1 MENKKHVED
10 FNSYIEHLLEQ
21 KNLKKGTEEFD
32 RIKKNVLSFNEL
44 YENSLKEDNGDEDE
58 LIGPDGKPMRIKSKD
73 SNKDEEKIPKDVKKR
88 IEYYV
93 VKAMDKDPKEV
104 KMAGKG
110 NSSAIGPWKAIL
122 DWMSGLGEPTK
133 MPTGKGESYEPITDP
148 EWLKKFKD
156 RKTTMKPE
164 DIDRCMQYW
173 NGMMNSASGQEGS
186 AIDILEKLTKKSYV
200 TNLLDVDWKNASENT
215 IGRKPDILW
224 GKSTDVPKSL
234 KFDKDLI
241 VEKSKILLEKAKN
254 TFDKSGKTCRVNIG
268 FRNIYK
274 FEVNL
279 ATDENSLG
287 LIPSVKFEDPSNKGY
302 NTIDM
307 FGKTNF
313 FLWYNVISDENQF
326 SKLLARLDDPKYIK
340 TGFVKMTKDDKIK
353 IITGI
358 NDVAKKKFA
367 KKDYDDSGRAIWGIY
382 GATSIMWWP
391 KESIET
397 MPKNETP
404 PTTTETPANEPVEII
419 NTYDFAWP
427 YSEKNGG
434 RELAM
439 TYFNNDQATI
449 KDGKDKEIQNAVS
462 QIMNEIKAKN
472 GELLSLKYKIVAST
486 SDEPS
491 YYQQNGTL
499 GSTATT
505 KNNEYLVVARAK
517 VIEKAL
523 NDAITALSINKDLV
537 KNETTAEDL
546 KANNTLGGTA
556 VYNQLKSMRNTE
568 EGKAKYRE
576 IMAQPKHSGILFNVE
591 YITKEKINDI
601 PKEEIEEEPVVSY
614 SVVGEWLYEIKW
626 KGSGGSSTSR
636 RRRKHSRKAIKGINW
651 DKIFPDMPTG
661 GGWGVD
667 NLCCAYNNC

>member
-10 FNSYIEHLLEQ
+10 FNSYIDHLLEQ

-44 YENSLKEDNGDEDE
+44 YENGLNEEGGATGSDKDKKKE
-58 LIGPDGKPMRIKSKD
+58 
-73 SNKDEEKIPKDVKKR
+73 EEKIPKDVKKR

-110 NSSAIGPWKAIL
+110 NSSSIGPWRAIL

-133 MPTGKGESYEPITDP
+133 RPTGKGESYEPITDP

-156 RKTTMKPE
+156 RKTTMKPD

-200 TNLLDVDWKNASENT
+200 INLLDVDWKNASENT

-224 GKSTDVPKSL
+224 GKSTDVPKGL

-268 FRNIYK
+268 FRNIYS
-274 FEVNL
+274 FQTNL

-391 KESIET
+391 KEAIET

-404 PTTTETPANEPVEII
+404 PTTTETPANEPTEII

-427 YSEKNGG
+427 YSDKNSGK
-434 RELAM
+434 ELAM
-439 TYFNNDQATI
+439 TYFNSDQATI

-472 GELLSLKYKIVAST
+472 GELLNLKYKIVAST

-537 KNETTAEDL
+537 TKEGEELTP
-546 KANNTLGGTA
+546 NNTLGGTA
-556 VYNQLKSMRNTE
+556 VYNTLKSKRGTE
-568 EGKAKYRE
+568 EYKQ
-576 IMAQPKHSGILFNVE
+576 IMAKPKHSGILFSVE

-614 SVVGEWLYEIKW
+614 SVVGEWLYEITW
-626 KGSGGSSTSR
+626 KGSGGSSSSR
-636 RRRKHSRKAIKGINW
+636 RRRKRSRKAIKGINW

-667 NLCCAYNNC
+667 DLCDAYG